1 MRTKPFT
8 VYPSCFTLKKGES
21 INLNIQFL
29 PLSLGNHIKEFYML
43 CDNNQVRLFSLKGLS
58 RQIDIS
64 IIEINNTRYN
74 NKNNNNNNDKKNV
87 NKYNDC
93 DLYFSNVTVQTEKI
107 QQLII
112 CNDTGISIEYEWI
125 WLPVNILQENI
136 RKIAEEILR

>member
-1 MRTKPFT
+1 
-8 VYPSCFTLKKGES
+8 
-21 INLNIQFL
+21 
-29 PLSLGNHIKEFYML
+29 ML